1 MIVDI
6 IIIVA
11 LLFAIILGVRQGLIT
26 QICTLIAIITTACV
40 APTIAA
46 PIGLIF
52 FDKEN
57 PTLSFAV
64 GFIILIL
71 GAILLVW
78 LIAPLLKKLVIGKTL
93 GKINTFAGA
102 CVALVCMILL
112 LSVGSTM
119 FNTANIGEPDNEK
132 ISVLVEE
139 YRHNNSDEELQEG
152 IDNMSKILCRDASM
166 REYFKPRF
174 VEYEVLDESLLFDY
188 FVWIGNNIYPDIHD
202 VRKEATESIKEYAE
216 HYFTQSIVENGTGE

>member
-26 QICTLIAIITTACV
+26 QICTLIAVITTACI

-57 PTLSFAV
+57 PMLGFTV
-64 GFIILIL
+64 GFIIMIL
-71 GAILLVW
+71 GAVLLVW

-93 GKINTFAGA
+93 GRINTLAGA
-102 CVALVCMILL
+102 CVALVCMTLL

-119 FNTANIGEPDNEK
+119 FNTANIGEPNDVK
-132 ISVLVEE
+132 ISALIEE

-166 REYFKPRF
+166 REYFNPRF

-188 FVWIGNNIYPDIHD
+188 LVWIGDNIYPDIHNL
-202 VRKEATESIKEYAE
+202 RKEATESLKENAE
-216 HYFTQSIVENGTGE
+216 QYFTQSIAENGTGE

>member
-26 QICTLIAIITTACV
+26 QICTLIAVITTACI

-57 PTLSFAV
+57 PTLAFTV

-71 GAILLVW
+71 GAVLLVW

-93 GKINTFAGA
+93 GRINTLAGA
-102 CVALVCMILL
+102 CVALVCMTLL

-119 FNTANIGEPDNEK
+119 FNTANIGEPDTEK
-132 ISVLVEE
+132 IEAYINE
-139 YRHNNSDEELQEG
+139 CNNGQSEEELKESINNLG
-152 IDNMSKILCRDASM
+152 DILNKRSSM
-166 REYFKPRF
+166 RDYFKPRF
-174 VEYEVLDESLLFDY
+174 VEYEILDESRLFEY
-188 FVWIGNNIYPDIHD
+188 FIWVGDNICPEIEEIKNITTAE
-202 VRKEATESIKEYAE
+202 VEELVKENFTESIDSDGTAE
-216 HYFTQSIVENGTGE
+216 